1 MGGCRRD
8 GRHWDTSSAI
18 HLTRIALRVMLGHG
32 STLTGCVDT
41 AVLWDAASGRNA
53 APLSVQRGCVKQAHT
68 GSPLL

>member
-1 MGGCRRD
+1 LGGCRRD

-41 AVLWDAASGRNA
+41 AVLWDAASA
-53 APLSVQRGCVKQAHT
+53 TQLH
-68 GSPLL
+68 